1 MGFNSLSVEKMV
13 NTKSCVLVGANCLL
27 RTAGR
32 LQDIA
37 SKIANEIQHG
47 KKELGK
53 NNLSFTQKANT
64 FLALSLNEKM
74 SLLQV
79 LSWDCDLSMLSMQS
93 WKEIQNRIE
102 STVTSVCNSLIIH
115 ISNTASSPVSSSRN
129 TLTEFRRRKQR
140 WWNTCNSSSRENRQ
154 QAEGQN

>member
-13 NTKSCVLVGANCLL
+13 NTKSCVLLRANCLL

-53 NNLSFTQKANT
+53 NNLSFTQKANM
-64 FLALSLNEKM
+64 FLALSLNDKM

-79 LSWDCDLSMLSMQS
+79 LSWDCDLSM
-93 WKEIQNRIE
+93 
-102 STVTSVCNSLIIH
+102 VCRVGKIYRTEQKALLHQCVIH
-115 ISNTASSPVSSSRN
+115 
-129 TLTEFRRRKQR
+129 
-140 WWNTCNSSSRENRQ
+140 
-154 QAEGQN
+154 